1 MVDIGCRVMQTV
13 TSTLCEQFGPAI
25 REPLASLANSHYHM
39 GTQMVGGT
47 VHWQAAGNGGPL
59 TVTFVPASATPIA
72 PQPAGLPMPPSLPP
86 IEDGPVVTSLSPPPS
101 SGTTKPKPLA
111 HIQRSIAPHW
121 RSPGDPSWGLGASG
135 PVLVLRRP
143 GCDLWLGII

>member
-1 MVDIGCRVMQTV
+1 MV
-13 TSTLCEQFGPAI
+13 STLYLFFLESKHLVNDT
-25 REPLASLANSHYHM
+25 LAP
-39 GTQMVGGT
+39 T
-47 VHWQAAGNGGPL
+47 W
-59 TVTFVPASATPIA
+59 
-72 PQPAGLPMPPSLPP
+72 
-86 IEDGPVVTSLSPPPS
+86 IESTSSGWIKDLCTNTSPPPS

-143 GCDLWLGII
+143 GCGLWLGII